1 MNKKIKKLAK
11 KSGFIFWNKKD
22 DWRPLDGS
30 GIDWSSDYDEELE
43 LFAMLVVAKGIKKI
57 EKNIM
62 QMEKT
67 MFVDGTNDYMSG
79 QVLGLLYAKEYLEN
93 MFDFTE

>member
-1 MNKKIKKLAK
+1 MNKKIKKLVRKA
-11 KSGFIFWNKKD
+11 GFCMWSD
-22 DWRPLDGS
+22 ETWRPEGAVV
-30 GIDWSSDYDEELE
+30 DWAADYDKELE
-43 LFAMLVVAKGIKKI
+43 LFAMMIVAKGIKKI